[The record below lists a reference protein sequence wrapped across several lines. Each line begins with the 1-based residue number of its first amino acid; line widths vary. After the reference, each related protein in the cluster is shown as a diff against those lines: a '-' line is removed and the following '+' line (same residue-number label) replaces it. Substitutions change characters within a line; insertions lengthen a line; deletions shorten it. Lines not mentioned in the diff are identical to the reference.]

1 MRRPAPSTA
10 TRTFPALAVAG
21 GLVLFAAS
29 PALAGA
35 DRVRAEGPLIRYGAD
50 PQIPAGAWARV
61 QAVYDAAG
69 STVVTLHVRGLQ
81 PHHAYGAHAHQLAC
95 SQTDPLAAKGHY
107 QHVPAPVGTPAS
119 DPAYANP
126 LNEIWLDVVTDE
138 DGNGSAQTRVPWQ
151 FSPDR
156 RAGSV
161 MLHAERTHDG
171 TDGPAG
177 TAGAR
182 LACLTVDF

>member
-1 MRRPAPSTA
+1 MRRPARSTA
-10 TRTFPALAVAG
+10 TRTLPALAVAG

-35 DRVRAEGPLIRYGAD
+35 DRVREEGPLIRYGD
-50 PQIPAGAWARV
+50 DSQIPPGAWARV

-69 STVVTLHVRGLQ
+69 STVVTLHVRGLL

-95 SQTDPLAAKGHY
+95 SPTDPLATKGHY
-107 QHVPAPVGTPAS
+107 QHVPFPVGSSAT
-119 DPAYANP
+119 DPTFANP
-126 LNEIWLDVVTDE
+126 TNEMWLDVVTDAHG
-138 DGNGSAQTRVPWQ
+138 DGSAQTRVPWQ
-151 FSPDR
+151 FSPER